1 MLTIRSLS
9 WVLKTMAKGIKF
21 KRKELNQP
29 DQFISTTDVL
39 LAYCSKHKTGLTSI
53 VLIVLLVIFSGFW
66 FKYNQNITSLK
77 MESIYF
83 QMEQIINE
91 NNTNPKVKL
100 KQIENLVNKFDEGPQ
115 KKRAILILA
124 DQHYDSQLYDRAIA
138 LYQNILAETAPTNL
152 HYQLAA
158 AGIAYSLEGKKDYSG
173 AILKYKSIIESPST
187 FPLFHIFLSLARC
200 YESNNDRNSALLT
213 LREMNGRFSKHSKL
227 DLVKTRIKKL
237 EKLI

>member
-1 MLTIRSLS
+1 MRKIILTLS
-9 WVLKTMAKGIKF
+9 IALF
-21 KRKELNQP
+21 
-29 DQFISTTDVL
+29 FI
-39 LAYCSKHKTGLTSI
+39 
-53 VLIVLLVIFSGFW
+53 
-66 FKYNQNITSLK
+66 N
-77 MESIYF
+77 
-83 QMEQIINE
+83 QMEAQSCTPDTIY
-91 NNTNPKVKL
+91 
-100 KQIENLVNKFDEGPQ
+100 Q
-115 KKRAILILA
+115 
-124 DQHYDSQLYDRAIA
+124 DSSFGIWPD
-138 LYQNILAETAPTNL
+138 TAQDLPP
-152 HYQLAA
+152 AA